1 LFKKIKRT
9 AAAMRPERKK
19 ELQLFERHSGI
30 RFRELESLNQAFT
43 HRSYAHE
50 AAETGE
56 NNERLE
62 FLGDSVLGMV
72 VSEYLYQTLTDQA
85 EGELAR
91 VKSFV
96 VSEASLSEISKKL
109 RVDNFILIGKGEEYS
124 GGRSKKAILADA
136 LEAIIGAYYLDS
148 GFLPA
153 RKFIRQLLVPEIN
166 KVLED
171 RHAKDY
177 KTLLQEYVQKRMKT
191 YPHYKVVQKTGP
203 DHDRTFW
210 IEVHVGGRSFGA
222 GKGKNKK
229 EAEQD
234 AARLAYEGMHA
245 AEKLPRAAALASQ
258 RPPQRSALLPPAGDA
273 EPGAPRAAVGPS
285 GPAGAR
291 RGRPRR
297 DIRRP
302 RG

>member
-1 LFKKIKRT
+1 LFKKPKRSVEKSLQQ
-9 AAAMRPERKK
+9 ERKK

-30 RFRELESLNQAFT
+30 RFKELEALNQAFT
-43 HRSYAHE
+43 HRSYANE
-50 AAETGE
+50 LSETAR

-72 VSEYLYQTLTDQA
+72 VSEYLYQTLPDQP

-91 VKSFV
+91 IKSFV
-96 VSEASLSEISKKL
+96 VSEASLSEISKRL

-124 GGRSKKAILADA
+124 GGRSKKAILADS

-148 GFLPA
+148 GFFPA
-153 RKFIRQLLVPEIN
+153 RKFVHAILIPEIN

-177 KTLLQEYVQKRMKT
+177 KTLLQEYVQKRMRT
-191 YPHYKVVQKTGP
+191 YPRYKIVQKSGP
-203 DHDRTFW
+203 DHDRTFT
-210 IEVHVGGRSFGA
+210 IDVVIADRAFGP

-234 AARLAYEGMHA
+234 AARIAYQSLQER
-245 AEKLPRAAALASQ
+245 EKTQ
-258 RPPQRSALLPPAGDA
+258 K
-273 EPGAPRAAVGPS
+273 GPL
-285 GPAGAR
+285 G
-291 RGRPRR
+291 RGS
-297 DIRRP
+297 
-302 RG
+302 